1 MRAQERGG
9 GVSASVASTA
19 VEARE
24 VTASAIDDAIRELQ
38 VAIRYLELRKRELDR
53 PSPAFTAVFP
63 PRGKP

>member
-1 MRAQERGG
+1 MIARLAP
-9 GVSASVASTA
+9 TA
-19 VEARE
+19 AEARE

-63 PRGKP
+63 PKERP